1 MGREELELL
10 KGGIV
15 KRKIKR
21 RVGLFIDATGLDRAT
36 RRLDRKVDLARLVRG
51 LTSGVQLEIARYYT
65 LIPYED
71 DARQFAFLD
80 AVERAGVEVVTKR
93 LPPKGV
99 KRQVSMDVHMATDL
113 VSYAYG
119 QFENHTFGAKDKHS
133 LSVPTNG
140 QGHYPNHAQNGA
152 SHAGLVDAHGN
163 GLNAGEKGEPEKGVE
178 SKKEIRRLA
187 TIVCPSR
194 EVSYA
199 IFMANKMGVET
210 SLADFG
216 LYGSSDGWKGVDK
229 WVDLST
235 SETIWRE

>member
-1 MGREELELL
+1 
-10 KGGIV
+10 
-15 KRKIKR
+15 
-21 RVGLFIDATGLDRAT
+21 
-36 RRLDRKVDLARLVRG
+36 
-51 LTSGVQLEIARYYT
+51 
-65 LIPYED
+65 
-71 DARQFAFLD
+71 
-80 AVERAGVEVVTKR
+80 
-93 LPPKGV
+93 
-99 KRQVSMDVHMATDL
+99 MDVHMATDL
-113 VSYAYG
+113 VSYAFG
-119 QFENHTFGAKDKHS
+119 QFENHTFGSKDKHS
-133 LSVPTNG
+133 LSVPSHSGPSSGYNG
-140 QGHYPNHAQNGA
+140 HI
-152 SHAGLVDAHGN
+152 VDASGTALTGAKSN
-163 GLNAGEKGEPEKGVE
+163 GSNGSGAEKADPEKGVE